1 FGGELEPR
9 IPLGQERIDVGPGP
23 HPRRVPDLQV
33 ETTTLGKH
41 GSEEQFPVKEALLV
55 SDLLADTQ
63 PGVLD
68 QDVGRFPGTSKRK
81 VEFLSGAQFVPVR
94 AGGEGGVAAAPG

>member
-1 FGGELEPR
+1 
-9 IPLGQERIDVGPGP
+9 
-23 HPRRVPDLQV
+23 PDLQV

-94 AGGEGGVAAAPG
+94 AGGEGGVAAAPGAAPPLGRFLRPVAEHPLQGAQ